1 VSRPPQTDTI
11 IWRNYSKC
19 HCLPTS
25 MMMPPDDDATTTLAP
40 QEERM
45 TPPVSCQSSS
55 HHEIQMAQL
64 QMELV
69 HAMADRV
76 EIEIKISIVRAQIMA
91 EEELQAR
98 EIFYHQ
104 QRSSLHQQPLQ
115 QQLEEYN
122 RVRRTLPV
130 CSSLKRGP
138 NEKIPYYTNST
149 TNGLMTAASPSVAAS
164 VASMLPPMSLFGM
177 TRRIPEAEEVV
188 VVTLPPSRMQWSD
201 QGKEEDS
208 TIEDNTAAAAAAAA
222 AVAVGGWVRADN
234 TSSSIGT
241 SKRAVSSTN
250 KNNDKEVSN
259 KRRRVVE
266 SIDCLL
272 TLVNHRR
279 RAATANNNNNNNNNN
294 NSTIQ
299 SSLQQDPTTTSI
311 SITNHCRMRPLTYAG
326 RGIQW

>member
-1 VSRPPQTDTI
+1 
-11 IWRNYSKC
+11 
-19 HCLPTS
+19 
-25 MMMPPDDDATTTLAP
+25 MMMPPDDATTTLAP
-40 QEERM
+40 QEKRM
-45 TPPVSCQSSS
+45 TPPASSQSSS
-55 HHEIQMAQL
+55 RHEIRMAQL

-98 EIFYHQ
+98 EIFHQ
-104 QRSSLHQQPLQ
+104 QRSLHQQPLQ

-130 CSSLKRGP
+130 CSSLEQRGP
-138 NEKIPYYTNST
+138 PNEMISSYTTNSM
-149 TNGLMTAASPSVAAS
+149 TNGLIASSSVTVAA
-164 VASMLPPMSLFGM
+164 ANMLPPIPFGKT

-188 VVTLPPSRMQWSD
+188 VVALPRRMQWSD

-208 TIEDNTAAAAAAAA
+208 TIEDNTAAAVAAAAA
-222 AVAVGGWVRADN
+222 AVAVKGWVCADN
-234 TSSSIGT
+234 TSSSTGT
-241 SKRAVSSTN
+241 SKRVVSSIDDTN
-250 KNNDKEVSN
+250 KNNNDKEVSN

-279 RAATANNNNNNNNNN
+279 RAATTANN
-294 NSTIQ
+294 TIQ
-299 SSLQQDPTTTSI
+299 SSLQQGPAATSI
-311 SITNHCRMRPLTYAG
+311 SITNHSRMRPLTYAG